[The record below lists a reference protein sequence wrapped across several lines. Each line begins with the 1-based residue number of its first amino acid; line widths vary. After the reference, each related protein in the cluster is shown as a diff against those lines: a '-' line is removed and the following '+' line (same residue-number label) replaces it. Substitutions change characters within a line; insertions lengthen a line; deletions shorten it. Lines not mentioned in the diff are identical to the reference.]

1 MSEIKRNIEF
11 RVLNEEKIARI
22 HEKTLY
28 LMEHVGMKVDGER
41 AVELLTDCG
50 ARLGNDGRMRI
61 GADMVEKALASAPK
75 ELTLYNRDGEAA
87 MVINSE
93 NQVYFGTHSDQL
105 ELVDPFEGGVRKFL
119 KKDIATMCRVADSL
133 PNIHFVL
140 SVGMTADVDPRIQ
153 TQSTFIETLKHFSKT
168 INFSSNDVASLKDCI
183 NIAADFAGGLKEL
196 QEKPFLF
203 YYCEPIPPLTHPAD
217 STEKAYISAEN
228 RIPFNYMPYSMMGG
242 TTPMSSGNN
251 PGTMQRRGAFWPGPI
266 AAGQRRCPL
275 HLWSDAFCPRYAH
288 HRGQLCRTGIPPIHR
303 RHGRPCRPLRPAFLR
318 DCGLLR
324 CLGGG

>member
-1 MSEIKRNIEF
+1 MGVEKMSEIKRNIEF

-105 ELVDPFEGGVRKFL
+105 ELVDPFEGGVR
-119 KKDIATMCRVADSL
+119 
-133 PNIHFVL
+133 
-140 SVGMTADVDPRIQ
+140 
-153 TQSTFIETLKHFSKT
+153 
-168 INFSSNDVASLKDCI
+168 
-183 NIAADFAGGLKEL
+183 
-196 QEKPFLF
+196 
-203 YYCEPIPPLTHPAD
+203 
-217 STEKAYISAEN
+217 
-228 RIPFNYMPYSMMGG
+228 
-242 TTPMSSGNN
+242 
-251 PGTMQRRGAFWPGPI
+251 
-266 AAGQRRCPL
+266 
-275 HLWSDAFCPRYAH
+275 
-288 HRGQLCRTGIPPIHR
+288 
-303 RHGRPCRPLRPAFLR
+303 
-318 DCGLLR
+318 
-324 CLGGG
+324 